1 MERKQIQEQRMRE
14 YFLQATRDILKSEG
28 LKAISVRNIAERAG
42 YSYATLY
49 NYFKDVKDL
58 IFECVEYFQQECAEE
73 IKAKTAGVPK
83 GRKRLLKVMEAYLE
97 YFIQYPGIFDLFF
110 VEKLSDISS
119 SPARA
124 AAIVDF
130 PDRLCADDWEYC
142 IRKEQYTEE
151 QAEKIKL
158 QLRLAVTGLLLFYLN
173 RRYPGTYPAFRKMA
187 TEQFRSLLED
197 QGA

>member
-14 YFLQATRDILKSEG
+14 YFLQAAKDILKSEG
-28 LKAISVRNIAERAG
+28 LRAISVRNIAERAG

-58 IFECVEYFQQECAEE
+58 IFECVEDFQQECKEE
-73 IKAKTAGVPK
+73 IMAKTEDVPK
-83 GRKRLLKVMEAYLE
+83 GRKHMLAVMEAYLE

-130 PDRLCADDWEYC
+130 PDRLCADDWAHC
-142 IRKEQYTEE
+142 IKKEQYNER

-158 QLRLAVTGLLLFYLN
+158 QLRLTATSLLLFYLN
-173 RRYPGTYPAFRKMA
+173 RRYPGSYGEFRKMA
-187 TEQFRSLLED
+187 TEQFRALLD
-197 QGA
+197 DKAA